1 MTTALPD
8 RLIDY
13 FCVVAADEI
22 EEEGYGER
30 QDGGQQYDEGQGE
43 DEGAA
48 VSAGDEVAPPKIA
61 VPKIIDRYP
70 LEDHDKCKLA
80 ELPLVANFCMP
91 VRLGITILA

>member
-22 EEEGYGER
+22 EEDGGER
-30 QDGGQQYDEGQGE
+30 LFTGE
-43 DEGAA
+43 SKMEAA
-48 VSAGDEVAPPKIA
+48 EDLAPPKIA

-80 ELPLVANFCMP
+80 DLPLVANFCMP
-91 VRLGITILA
+91 VSERFHIVSF